1 MFLHSLVVSLCL
13 TSYVAPRDQPK
24 FTPIAAETIAEYQKL
39 GAEYG
44 LFEING
50 RGYVLFRPRTD
61 YEALTEYEATLV
73 PGFKFD
79 SLAAGALDKLPPI
92 AVPFGLAFCDPE
104 MSDSEIGKLK
114 KFKNLTVLSLWYAR
128 VTGIGL
134 KELAGLEWLSALDL
148 SSTKVTD
155 NDLKSLKG
163 LKNVRRF
170 RFLVLLR

>member
-104 MSDSEIGKLK
+104 MSDSEIGKAEKVQESHGPFPLVRES
-114 KFKNLTVLSLWYAR
+114 NRYRLEGACRPR
-128 VTGIGL
+128 V
-134 KELAGLEWLSALDL
+134 AFR
-148 SSTKVTD
+148 STFP
-155 NDLKSLKG
+155 
-163 LKNVRRF
+163 RQR
-170 RFLVLLR
+170 